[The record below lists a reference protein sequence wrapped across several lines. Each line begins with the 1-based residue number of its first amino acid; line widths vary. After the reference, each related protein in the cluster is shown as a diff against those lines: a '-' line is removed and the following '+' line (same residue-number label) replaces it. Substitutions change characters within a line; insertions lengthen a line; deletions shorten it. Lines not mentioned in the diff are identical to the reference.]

1 MDDTV
6 HTYLMMGRPGSGKG
20 TQGKLLAKRLGCDIY
35 SSGNR
40 LREMARGQGFVAQKV
55 KNVIEKGELLP
66 AWFSS
71 HMFVEV
77 LLGIGHE
84 DNIVFEGACRRLH
97 EAVAFDETVH
107 WLERPYTAV
116 FLNISDAEVERRIS
130 ERRAIEGRADDAS
143 DTVDHRLV
151 EYTEHT
157 AHAIEFFRS
166 KGVLVEVDGEHPIE
180 EVHQKVL
187 EALNIS

>member
-1 MDDTV
+1 
-6 HTYLMMGRPGSGKG
+6 MGRPGAGKG
-20 TQGKLLAKRLGCDIY
+20 TQGKLLAKKLGADIY

-40 LREMARGQGFVAQKV
+40 LREMAKGHGYVAEKV
-55 KNVIEKGELLP
+55 KKVIDGGELLP

-77 LLGIGHE
+77 LLGRGHE
-84 DNIVFEGACRRLH
+84 EPIVFEGACRRLE
-97 EAVAFDETVH
+97 EAHAFDETVE
-107 WLERPYTAV
+107 WLERPYKAV
-116 FLNISDAEVERRIS
+116 FLNISDAEMEKRLSVRRGM
-130 ERRAIEGRADDAS
+130 EGRADDAS
-143 DTVDHRLV
+143 DAIEHRIK

-157 AHAIEFFRS
+157 APAIEFLRA

-187 EALNIS
+187 EALGIQ